1 MHKVPMTYTDF
12 NGIQRT
18 ETFYFNLTK
27 AELIDMQL
35 TTYGGYAE
43 TVKAIIDA
51 KDQPALISIFKELL
65 MKAYGKKSPDGR
77 RFDKNPEIT
86 ADFVN
91 CQAYSD
97 LYMKLVMDDEY
108 AADFISR
115 LIPADLAA
123 EAAKAAQEGNLQI
136 VQPT

>member
-1 MHKVPMTYTDF
+1 MHKVTLSYVDF
-12 NGIQRT
+12 NGLQRT

-27 AELIDMQL
+27 AELLDMQL

-51 KDQPALISIFKELL
+51 KDQPALIAIFKELL
-65 MKAYGKKSPDGR
+65 RKAYGKKSPDGR
-77 RFDKNPEIT
+77 RFDKSPEIV

-108 AADFISR
+108 AADFIAK

-123 EAAKAAQEGNLQI
+123 EVAKNPDLQI

>member
-1 MHKVPMTYTDF
+1 MHKEVMTYTDF
-12 NGIQRT
+12 NGLQRT
-18 ETFYFNLTK
+18 EAFYFNLTK
-27 AELIDMQL
+27 AELLDMQL

-43 TVKAIIDA
+43 TVKAIVDA
-51 KDQPALISIFKELL
+51 KDQPALIAIFKELL
-65 MKAYGKKSPDGR
+65 KKAYGVKSPDGR
-77 RFDKNPEIT
+77 RFDKSPEIVN
-86 ADFVN
+86 DFIH

-108 AADFISR
+108 AAQFIAK

-123 EAAKAAQEGNLQI
+123 EVEKNPYLQI